1 MSFLQFIP
9 MLAIMLFIGF
19 LVRLISK
26 KFRLPW
32 MILLILLGFAMK
44 NFSVGGQ
51 YFMIPSQALI
61 LFTLFMLIIVVFND
75 ISTIS
80 MHEFN
85 EYSAYGIKITVLSF
99 VSNMLFLTFF
109 SYLFFGIQGFLLNI
123 LLVLI
128 ISGTD
133 LTTILFMFKENK
145 ATEIMKYEA
154 LMNTPV
160 VLIGS
165 FVIIGVM
172 QANLGITTDLMN
184 FFPLIKQIL
193 LGIGA
198 GVLFSILT
206 FTLMSKFHHRHLSPI
221 LLVLLAIL
229 SYLFAEFIQGMG
241 IFAIAVYAFAFEKS
255 LIEKKTELRDFS
267 RKFSDMFSVL
277 VFMFLGYLLPS
288 GLSLSFIL
296 GAFAV
301 FVIYLVLRICSVY
314 LALHG
319 ELKFKELFFISM
331 TPAKGITVAA
341 LVLLSS
347 EFNFL
352 PRDIT
357 NAIILIMLFSI
368 MLSSFMAIMSHRMF
382 RKDIED

>member
-1 MSFLQFIP
+1 MQFIEYLP
-9 MLAIMLFIGF
+9 ILSIMLFLGF
-19 LVRLISK
+19 FIRLISK

-44 NFSVGGQ
+44 NFSIGGQ
-51 YFMIPSQALI
+51 HFMIPSQALI
-61 LFTLFMLIIVVFND
+61 IFTLFILIIVVFND

-85 EYSAYGIKITVLSF
+85 EYSGYGIKLTAISF

-109 SYLFFGIQGFLLNI
+109 SYFFLGINSFMLNI
-123 LLVLI
+123 LLALI
-128 ISGTD
+128 VSSTD
-133 LTTILFMFKENK
+133 LTTIIFMFKENK

-160 VLIGS
+160 ALIGS
-165 FVIIGVM
+165 LAIIGIM

-198 GVLFSILT
+198 GVFFSIIT
-206 FTLMSKFHHRHLSPI
+206 FDLMSKFHHKHLSPALLI
-221 LLVLLAIL
+221 LLAVA
-229 SYLFAEFIQGMG
+229 SYLFAEFIKGMG
-241 IFAIAVYAFAFEKS
+241 IFAIAVYALAFEKS
-255 LIEKKTELRDFS
+255 LLEKKTELRNFS
-267 RKFSDMFSVL
+267 RKFSDFFSVL
-277 VFMFLGYLLPS
+277 AFMLLGYLLPS
-288 GLSLSFIL
+288 GLSTSFIL
-296 GAFAV
+296 STFFFFAV
-301 FVIYLVLRICSVY
+301 YLALRIGSVW

-331 TPAKGITVAA
+331 TPAKGLTVA
-341 LVLLSS
+341 VLAILSS

-352 PRDIT
+352 PREVT
-357 NAIILIMLFSI
+357 NAIILFLLFSI
-368 MLSSFMAIMSHRMF
+368 MLSSLMAILSHRMF